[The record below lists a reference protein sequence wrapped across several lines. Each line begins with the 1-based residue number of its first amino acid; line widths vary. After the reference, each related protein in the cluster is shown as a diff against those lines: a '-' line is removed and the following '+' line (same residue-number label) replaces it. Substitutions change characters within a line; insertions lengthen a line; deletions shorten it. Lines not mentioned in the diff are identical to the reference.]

1 MFMFIWNF
9 NTWSKK
15 GLKHSGGHLELSL
28 NNFGFSTQLSAF
40 RELFRSIIFKVTKE
54 SFSQGIASPSSVRVL
69 FKLEVLRRS
78 VLHIK
83 LYGFV
88 PFDKKPTLLINK
100 PCIFSFLNQ
109 FSYEKVH
116 WILVPLITKKILN
129 INCSVQQISATCR
142 VLGVKA

>member
-1 MFMFIWNF
+1 MVLWKF

-15 GLKHSGGHLELSL
+15 WLEHSGGHLELSL
-28 NNFGFSTQLSAF
+28 NNLGVSTQLSAF
-40 RELFRSIIFKVTKE
+40 SELFRTILFIVIKE
-54 SFSQGIASPSSVRVL
+54 SSSQGIAGLSSVRVPFNL
-69 FKLEVLRRS
+69 GVLRRS

-100 PCIFSFLNQ
+100 PCMHPFLNQ

-116 WILVPLITKKILN
+116 F
-129 INCSVQQISATCR
+129 S
-142 VLGVKA
+142 

>member
-15 GLKHSGGHLELSL
+15 GLEHTGGHLELSL
-28 NNFGFSTQLSAF
+28 NNFGLSTQLSAF
-40 RELFRSIIFKVTKE
+40 CELFRSILFIVMKE
-54 SFSQGIASPSSVRVL
+54 SCSQGIAGLSSVRVL
-69 FKLEVLRRS
+69 FKLGVLRRS

-109 FSYEKVH
+109 FSYENVH